1 MQVLMKKK
9 KTRIDNN
16 VLMHWY
22 SALNVLLLIV
32 VMFSQVQN

>member
-1 MQVLMKKK
+1 MQVLMKK

-16 VLMHWY
+16 VLMHCY